1 MTRRRRQFSPEFKE
15 EAVRMVLEGER
26 TVASVAREFGINAS
40 TLGSWVNRHRIVNVQ
55 DEQPGPAAGPDR
67 ARIRELERENA
78 ELREKL
84 IFLKKGGRLLRGR
97 DSMTLAKY
105 ELIDAEKARHSIVK
119 MCAWLGVSRS
129 GYYEW
134 RERPASAT
142 AQRRALLAA
151 LVAEIFTDAHET
163 YGYRRVHAAL
173 ARRGE
178 HCSAELVRALMREQG
193 LLPAQARAFRP
204 VTTVQDGD
212 FRGIPDLIG
221 RDFTAARPG
230 IKLVG
235 DITYVRTWEG
245 FLYLATV
252 IDCHSKAVLGW
263 AMADHYRTEL
273 IKDAIRMA
281 AGTGLLQPGAV
292 FHSDRGSN
300 YTSDEFGRFLTGL
313 DIRRSVGRTGIC
325 YDNAMAESFFSAI
338 KNEWLHRFVF
348 TTRAKA
354 KSQVIRYI
362 EGFYNR
368 RRLHSALGYRPPL
381 EVLNEALSTQT
392 AA

>member
-1 MTRRRRQFSPEFKE
+1 
-15 EAVRMVLEGER
+15 
-26 TVASVAREFGINAS
+26 
-40 TLGSWVNRHRIVNVQ
+40 
-55 DEQPGPAAGPDR
+55 
-67 ARIRELERENA
+67 
-78 ELREKL
+78 
-84 IFLKKGGRLLRGR
+84 
-97 DSMTLAKY
+97 MTLAKY

-119 MCAWLGVSRS
+119 MCAWLSVSRS

-142 AQRRALLAA
+142 AQRRTMLAA
-151 LVAEIFTDAHET
+151 LVVEVFAGSHET

-178 HCSAELVRALMREQG
+178 RCSPELVRALMREQG
-193 LLPAQARAFRP
+193 LVPAQVRAFRP
-204 VTTVQDGD
+204 ATTVQGD
-212 FRGIPDLIG
+212 YRGIPDLVG

-230 IKLVG
+230 VKLVG
-235 DITYVRTWEG
+235 DITYIRTWEG

-281 AGTGLLQPGAV
+281 TGTGLLQPNAV
-292 FHSDRGSN
+292 FHADRGSN

-313 DIRRSVGRTGIC
+313 GIRRSVGRTGVC
-325 YDNAMAESFFSAI
+325 WDNAMAESFFSAL

-354 KSQVIRYI
+354 RRQVIRYI
-362 EGFYNR
+362 EGFYNH

-381 EVLNEALSTQT
+381 EVLNESLSAQT